1 MRTKKTFLT
10 AFLSIV
16 VIGISIYAGYNT
28 YENYTKI
35 NESDLLLANIE
46 TFANSDE
53 AWNPYC
59 HSGGSGSNSCSIDGG
74 ITIAGYGVSTA
85 CSVSCNSGY
94 YACCGIRCTCKKG

>member
-1 MRTKKTFLT
+1 MRTKKNFLKV
-10 AFLSIV
+10 FVSMV
-16 VIGISIYAGYNT
+16 VVGFSTYAGYKT
-28 YENYTKI
+28 YDDYTKV
-35 NESDLLLANIE
+35 NEADLLIADVE
-46 TFANSDE
+46 TFANNDE

-59 HSGGSGSNSCSIDGG
+59 YSGGKGSNSCSIDGG